1 MKRKAKL
8 SLIGCGPGALDLIT
22 LRGVNTIKE
31 VDVLLYDALIHPGLL
46 KHNPWAIKHAVGK
59 RGGKPSCSQ
68 EKIMELIEKYT
79 DQGLHVGRLKGGDVS
94 VFARAAEEV
103 TWAHERGIEV
113 AMIPGISSYS
123 AIAAQHQLPLTHRGI
138 SDSFWAIT
146 GHTADGL
153 LSADMELAARS
164 NATVMVYMGMG
175 HLAEIK
181 ALFMLHQNPQLPVA
195 VVQNGTLPQEKSIL
209 GNLSNI
215 EDLVKDHNISSP
227 ALIIIGWAAA
237 KAMSQNSPL
246 NTSGLK
252 EISWVA

>member
-1 MKRKAKL
+1 
-8 SLIGCGPGALDLIT
+8 
-22 LRGVNTIKE
+22 
-31 VDVLLYDALIHPGLL
+31 
-46 KHNPWAIKHAVGK
+46 
-59 RGGKPSCSQ
+59 
-68 EKIMELIEKYT
+68 
-79 DQGLHVGRLKGGDVS
+79 
-94 VFARAAEEV
+94 
-103 TWAHERGIEV
+103 
-113 AMIPGISSYS
+113 
-123 AIAAQHQLPLTHRGI
+123 
-138 SDSFWAIT
+138 
-146 GHTADGL
+146 
-153 LSADMELAARS
+153 
-164 NATVMVYMGMG
+164 MG

-181 ALFMLHQNPQLPVA
+181 ALFMLHQNPLLPVA